1 MYTKIIAIAGG
12 SASGKS
18 SIVEYIKNYFS
29 KDLYVIGHDNY
40 YKSHDDLSFE
50 DREKLNYDKPESFDN
65 EMFLSDLLD
74 LKAGKEI
81 DMPTYDY
88 NIHTRSKETIHVVP
102 KKIILIE
109 GILVLYDERI
119 RNILDT
125 CVFIDADSDV
135 RLQRRIL
142 RDTK

>member
-1 MYTKIIAIAGG
+1 MDTKIIAIAGG

-65 EMFLSDLLD
+65 EMFF
-74 LKAGKEI
+74 
-81 DMPTYDY
+81 
-88 NIHTRSKETIHVVP
+88 
-102 KKIILIE
+102 E
-109 GILVLYDERI
+109 GSFGFKGWK
-119 RNILDT
+119 RN
-125 CVFIDADSDV
+125 
-135 RLQRRIL
+135 
-142 RDTK
+142 